1 MSLKLNKCVPWGI
14 IHSLLL
20 ESFIFRMFNRWI
32 LLYLKRNVEMRKNGE
47 NKYQKCALKINIP
60 ICISY
65 LWPPS
70 VTIWSKHPSD
80 HVVFQPGK
88 SCHSLQCNGIFRSR
102 TISNQ
107 SMDRFISRKRYIF
120 EEFARMTEHFCLLEK
135 DKITFKNILWFQLFK
150 NNLWRFVTVILT
162 DLLQLNP

>member
-14 IHSLLL
+14 IHSLRL
-20 ESFIFRMFNRWI
+20 ESFIFRLFNRWI
-32 LLYLKRNVEMRKNGE
+32 LLYLKRNVQMRKNGE

-80 HVVFQPGK
+80 HVVFNQVNPAIPSSAMEYSDRELFQTSLWIVSFHVKGIYLK
-88 SCHSLQCNGIFRSR
+88 SLL
-102 TISNQ
+102 
-107 SMDRFISRKRYIF
+107 
-120 EEFARMTEHFCLLEK
+120 FCLLEK
-135 DKITFKNILWFQLFK
+135 DKITFKYILWFQLFK

>member
-14 IHSLLL
+14 IHSLRL

-88 SCHSLQCNGIFRSR
+88 SCHSLQCNGIFRSQ

-107 SMDRFISRKRYIF
+107 SMDRSFHVKGVYLKSLL
-120 EEFARMTEHFCLLEK
+120 FCLLEK